1 KAQGAPKSGHSAQ
14 IASRPS
20 QTPFWKIESEIKAKG
35 NLECPQTLTRR
46 GFLATTAAASVV
58 RSVPT
63 LATKIGGRRI
73 LTLVYD
79 KSLGMMR
86 AVERVVY
93 H

>member
-1 KAQGAPKSGHSAQ
+1 M
-14 IASRPS
+14 
-20 QTPFWKIESEIKAKG
+20 
-35 NLECPQTLTRR
+35 TRR
-46 GFLATTAAASVV
+46 GFLATSAAASVV

-63 LATKIGGRRI
+63 LTTRAGGRHI

-86 AVERVVY
+86 AIDRFV